1 MKTIEE
7 AARDKA
13 GSKTNDY
20 GTTYDESDIE
30 LFKAGVEFAQKWIPV
45 KEDLPNSDVP
55 GSATSEIVL
64 AKSEE
69 LANEVTAYSHLV
81 NKTWHIY
88 PSGKIITITHW
99 RPIECN

>member
-7 AARDKA
+7 AAKENCEYNQDWLRQ
-13 GSKTNDY
+13 
-20 GTTYDESDIE
+20 YDEHFIE
-30 LFKAGVEFAQKWIPV
+30 AFKDGVELSQRWIPV
-45 KEDLPNSDVP
+45 EEDLPNSDVP
-55 GSATSEIVL
+55 GSATSEVVL

-69 LANEVTAYSHLV
+69 LANEVTVYSHLV

-99 RPIECN
+99 RPIELK